1 MTKDLNIFEVA
12 GRLAEMAAA
21 EPVDT
26 AELKGSFDEI
36 CGLCDLCCL

>member
-1 MTKDLNIFEVA
+1 MAKAINIFEVV
-12 GRLAEMAAA
+12 GRLAEMPEV